1 MVEKK
6 HGNRSSYFLWE
17 LLFVVWTDK
26 KRKKKNEQKKP
37 GYKMQVLMHHIPS
50 SLLSKLDPAT

>member
-1 MVEKK
+1 MATGAPTSYGSCCLLYGQTKK
-6 HGNRSSYFLWE
+6 E
-17 LLFVVWTDK
+17 
-26 KRKKKNEQKKP
+26 KKKNEQKKP